1 MDFYSWKSASIFM
14 LQFVQAALSNN
25 IFAGL
30 SFAKKKKETRKEK
43 KDAKGFWTIMLTD
56 WLKNFVPEF
65 LTNQNLKPK
74 LIVDYSP
81 TFSRL
86 VPSSGISWIYIH
98 TKVLNG

>member
-1 MDFYSWKSASIFM
+1 M

-30 SFAKKKKETRKEK
+30 SFAKKEKGNKKEK

-65 LTNQNLKPK
+65 WTNQNLKPK

-81 TFSRL
+81 TFFSRL

>member
-1 MDFYSWKSASIFM
+1 LYKLPYLIPSSRGKVSP
-14 LQFVQAALSNN
+14 
-25 IFAGL
+25 
-30 SFAKKKKETRKEK
+30 KKKKETRKEK

-81 TFSRL
+81 TSFFALGTVFRHFL
-86 VPSSGISWIYIH
+86 VIY
-98 TKVLNG
+98 TYQDFE